1 MKGSQWNK
9 FCWHVLPFL
18 GLIIWGVLAV
28 NNGLWYD
35 EAYSAALV
43 RQDLADLIETTS
55 RDVHS
60 PFYYVLLKGFYHL
73 CGGGTNY
80 WSLKVFSL
88 IFAFGYLL
96 VGKYWIKRLYDE
108 KTSIYFM
115 AFSVLMPVMMY
126 HATNARMYFCGIF
139 FFTVTALLAL
149 ELYRDEKNG
158 SPVHWALFA
167 IFSICSV
174 YCHTYQMIETLVLY
188 SFFFV
193 GILYRKQY
201 KKLVGFFAAGVAVI
215 LCFAPWLGITYN
227 QLRSRMGEPQ
237 AAAEYSLDLNTRLN
251 ALVTYGKDW
260 FSASETPI
268 PLVMYLGM
276 GLFLF
281 LGYFAVNR
289 MREQKD
295 YAAGVGVG
303 IIAVTVCI
311 GTYMNCYVA
320 PSFMG
325 RYVIFGFGAVALLWA
340 QGVQQISCKALKPV
354 IWVLATVCFFMQY
367 RAEVQLDYSSELSE
381 YREFVEN
388 NLQDQDVMMASNI
401 HTLMLSVYYPDQDY
415 MIYGNLPK
423 ENPFPVEGA
432 FTQWEQLE
440 EITGTLWFIGND
452 PGLLG
457 ERYTYEEAVRFQ
469 HMYYDF
475 GIYKMTP
482 MRMGE

>member
-1 MKGSQWNK
+1 MQRNK
-9 FCWHVLPFL
+9 LVWHALPFL
-18 GLIIWGVLAV
+18 GLILWGILAL

-43 RQDLADLIETTS
+43 RKSLGELIQITGQ
-55 RDVHS
+55 DVHS

-96 VGKYWIKRLYDE
+96 MGKYWMKRLYDE

-115 AFSVLMPVMMY
+115 AFSILMPVMMY

-139 FFTVTALLAL
+139 FFTATALMAM
-149 ELYRDEKNG
+149 ELYRCEENG
-158 SPVHWALFA
+158 RILQWVLFG
-167 IFSICSV
+167 IFSVCSV

-188 SFFFV
+188 IAFFLA
-193 GILYRKQY
+193 ILYKKQY
-201 KKLVGFFAAGVAVI
+201 KKLVGFFAAGIMVI
-215 LCFAPWLGITYN
+215 LCFAPWLKVTYN
-227 QLRSRMGEPQ
+227 QLMNRMGDTES
-237 AAAEYSLDLNTRLN
+237 AVEYVADLDTRLN
-251 ALVTYGKDW
+251 VLPTYAKEW
-260 FSASETPI
+260 FSTSETPI
-268 PLVMYLGM
+268 PLVMYLGL
-276 GLFLF
+276 GLFLL
-281 LGYFAVNR
+281 LGYFAIER
-289 MREQKD
+289 MREQKE
-295 YAAGVGVG
+295 YGAVIGLI
-303 IIAVTVCI
+303 IIAVTTCI

-325 RYVIFGFGAVALLWA
+325 RYVIFGFAAVALLFA
-340 QGVQQISCKALKPV
+340 QGIQQIFGKALKAV
-354 IWVLATVCFFMQY
+354 VWLIAIVCFFMQY
-367 RAEVQLDYSSELSE
+367 RAEVELDYSSELSAYE
-381 YREFVEN
+381 EFVES
-388 NLQDQDVMMASNI
+388 NLQEQDMMMASSI
-401 HTLMLSVYYPDQDY
+401 HTLMLSVYYPDRDY

-440 EITGTLWFIGND
+440 EIPGNLWFIGKD

-457 ERYTYEEAVRFQ
+457 ERYDYEEAIRFQ

-475 GIYKMTP
+475 SIYKMIP
-482 MRMGE
+482 RENGN